1 MLSPFFK
8 NNDKAL
14 GDILDTVDG
23 CIILTPFNVIDIDEF
38 PIIVIVA

>member
-14 GDILDTVDG
+14 GDTLDTVPG
-23 CIILTPFNVIDIDEF
+23 CNILTPFNVIDIDEF
-38 PIIVIVA
+38 PTTVIVA